1 MRAEYSDGSP
11 EKHSIGTNPSLSIG
25 SNSSSSWE
33 DVCLRPLPHMP
44 ADITERGSSSRLD
57 KKMEEA
63 IEKLDRMD
71 KRIDNL
77 LHMNQKSFCQSLE
90 DTNRQL
96 FTLNAKM
103 DEILK
108 WEVLMSID
116 KKTADA
122 SRKIDRVEAT
132 VNKLLQMMQKWGDW
146 K

>member
-1 MRAEYSDGSP
+1 
-11 EKHSIGTNPSLSIG
+11 
-25 SNSSSSWE
+25 
-33 DVCLRPLPHMP
+33 MP
-44 ADITERGSSSRLD
+44 ADITERGISSRLD
-57 KKMEEA
+57 KRMEEA

-122 SRKIDRVEAT
+122 GRKIDRVEAT
-132 VNKLLQMMQKWGDW
+132 VNKLLQMMQKWGEW

>member
-1 MRAEYSDGSP
+1 MQ
-11 EKHSIGTNPSLSIG
+11 
-25 SNSSSSWE
+25 
-33 DVCLRPLPHMP
+33 
-44 ADITERGSSSRLD
+44 ADITDRGSSSGLN

-103 DEILK
+103 NEILK
-108 WEVLMSID
+108 WEVLSSID
-116 KKTADA
+116 KKITDA

-132 VNKLLQMMQKWGDW
+132 VNKLMQMMQKWGDW